1 MKDHDYTLTF
11 PFAHHPFGVY
21 DDADLPDWVRKWGYD
36 GQSGG
41 RNFRA
46 AGVMLHFHVNTINV
60 AEVQLSNLT
69 TRGVPAKHMLVMPPA
84 VMDEIASG
92 WLIGRSLF
100 WRRILAQGIK
110 GLGVETVVPYAKSDG
125 TTVPERTKGVITETL
140 AAPYADLILAW
151 VDFGEAGV
159 DSVTLTALLD
169 PDQFRLS
176 HEV

>member
-1 MKDHDYTLTF
+1 M
-11 PFAHHPFGVY
+11 
-21 DDADLPDWVRKWGYD
+21 DL
-36 GQSGG
+36 
-41 RNFRA
+41 
-46 AGVMLHFHVNTINV
+46 V
-60 AEVQLSNLT
+60 A
-69 TRGVPAKHMLVMPPA
+69 TR
-84 VMDEIASG
+84 
-92 WLIGRSLF
+92 WLIDRSLF

-110 GLGVETVVPYAKSDG
+110 GLHVETEAPYAKSDG
-125 TTVPERTKGVITETL
+125 TMVPERTKVVITETL